1 MVLNP
6 NTQRESGKK
15 VQTSNIDAAKNVAD
29 VIRTCLGPKAMLK
42 MLMDPMGGIVMTND
56 GNCILREI
64 QVQHPAAKSM
74 LEISRTQDE
83 EVGDGT
89 TSVVILAG
97 EVLSV
102 AKQFIEDKIHPT
114 QIIGA
119 YRQALDDLLDV
130 LKQQV
135 SIPIDINDDAEMMRI
150 LKSCLGTKF
159 INQWSELA
167 CNMALKAVRTVLTE
181 KNDRTEIDIK
191 RYVKIEK
198 IPGGTLEESRVLD
211 GIMLNKDVVHPR
223 MRRHIEKPRILL
235 MDCSIEYKKGES
247 QTNIEVSQETD
258 FNRLLQLEEE
268 QIKKMCA
275 EVIAIKPDL
284 VFTEKGVSDL
294 AQHYLSK
301 ANISVI
307 RRIKKTDNNRIARAV
322 GATIV
327 NRTDEIQEAD
337 IGLGCGE
344 FTIEKIGDEYF
355 TFIQKCEEPKACTIL
370 LRGASKD
377 ILNEVERNL
386 HDAMHVAR
394 NVMVDPRLVPGG
406 GAAEM
411 ALSKALEARANHI
424 SGVAQW
430 PYKAVAKALEVI
442 PRTLIQNCGANS
454 IRTLTAL
461 RAKHAES
468 EDNTSWGINGE
479 TGEIADMKQVEIWDC
494 FSVKAQT
501 YKTAFE
507 TAMLLLRI
515 DDIVSGTKKSSEADG
530 TNSGAAPTEASTAE

>member
-1 MVLNP
+1 
-6 NTQRESGKK
+6 
-15 VQTSNIDAAKNVAD
+15 
-29 VIRTCLGPKAMLK
+29 
-42 MLMDPMGGIVMTND
+42 MDPMGGIVMTND

-114 QIIGA
+114 LVIGA
-119 YRQALDDLLDV
+119 YRRALDDLLDV
-130 LKQQV
+130 LKEQV
-135 SIPIDINDDAEMMRI
+135 SIPVDINDDAEMMRI

-159 INQWSELA
+159 INKWSELA
-167 CNMALKAVRTVLTE
+167 CNMALKAVRTVLTQ

-247 QTNIEVSQETD
+247 QTNIEVSQELD

-268 QIKKMCA
+268 QIKKMCT
-275 EVIAIKPDL
+275 EVIAMKPDL

-327 NRTDEIQEAD
+327 NRTDEIREED

-386 HDAMHVAR
+386 QDAMHVAR

-430 PYKAVAKALEVI
+430 PYKAVGKALEII

-468 EDNTSWGINGE
+468 EENTSWGINGE

-507 TAMLLLRI
+507 TAMLLLQI

-530 TNSGAAPTEASTAE
+530 